1 MQAFLTTPK
10 YNKFYIYKTPTN
22 QHQRFCN
29 AFGYSR
35 MVNTGN
41 PAYQKLSL
49 CTECTEAWKEI
60 RRKSQQEIES
70 KIEEYLATPIP
81 IQGFLR
87 NTSSKP
93 TPLSQGSRNV
103 QTIKPIEEIVVA
115 DTVPPN
121 AAAQKKVAETINTN
135 SKKLAELQQI
145 YNLTTDLEIRH
156 SLLIRI
162 ANIKEIMQDEAK
174 KMKTLKR
181 QARYQ
186 NKSREKKAK
195 LLEERQEVVKYDSPG
210 RPSLLIQYPELHE
223 HIHECIEFRAADKKR
238 RKEVIK
244 VRTISHLR
252 EALNSK
258 YHEYLSRTT
267 LNNYLLP
274 HRSTTISAKAHYHPA
289 NIAIAS
295 VSRNEKNE
303 HCDEHYCLASV
314 KGAKQFAALFLTQSV
329 IISQDDKAKIPLGI
343 PAVGRT
349 FQTMQSSREPV
360 TLPDHDFPIGMQQ
373 KLIPSVYLLINP
385 RDTNDTFRNGQLSI
399 FIRPQYQVGTSSA
412 THMSDLNSLT
422 QDARFDEILKTDGQI
437 KPIWILLVDGGPDEN
452 SRHMKN
458 IFEYCRMF
466 RAFDLDYLSVR
477 THAPGQ
483 SAYNPVERSMATLS
497 RKLAGITLPIN
508 KYGSHLNSQG
518 QVIDPELAMK
528 NFCYAGEA
536 LCTLWK
542 RDPIFGK
549 AIITQ
554 YTDQKNSPFAD
565 ITFSE
570 YDEGNTN
577 ESVPWQW
584 LENHTKICQYS
595 LDVKKCENTS
605 CCSPKRYEEA
615 VILLA
620 ENNVFLP
627 PVTKGKDDHYLNPLH
642 VLEYCDKVK
651 IPGYD
656 AHCPSTTSNYIRL
669 CCSICNTYFPT
680 LSLVALHKKSQ
691 HPRRRG

>member
-29 AFGYSR
+29 AFGYSH

-121 AAAQKKVAETINTN
+121 AAAQKKVAKTINTN

-223 HIHECIEFRAADKKR
+223 HIHECIEFGAADKKR

-258 YHEYLSRTT
+258 YYEYLSRTT

-274 HRSTTISAKAHYHPA
+274 H
-289 NIAIAS
+289 
-295 VSRNEKNE
+295 
-303 HCDEHYCLASV
+303 
-314 KGAKQFAALFLTQSV
+314 
-329 IISQDDKAKIPLGI
+329 
-343 PAVGRT
+343 
-349 FQTMQSSREPV
+349 
-360 TLPDHDFPIGMQQ
+360 
-373 KLIPSVYLLINP
+373 
-385 RDTNDTFRNGQLSI
+385 
-399 FIRPQYQVGTSSA
+399 
-412 THMSDLNSLT
+412 
-422 QDARFDEILKTDGQI
+422 
-437 KPIWILLVDGGPDEN
+437 
-452 SRHMKN
+452 
-458 IFEYCRMF
+458 
-466 RAFDLDYLSVR
+466 
-477 THAPGQ
+477 
-483 SAYNPVERSMATLS
+483 
-497 RKLAGITLPIN
+497 
-508 KYGSHLNSQG
+508 
-518 QVIDPELAMK
+518 
-528 NFCYAGEA
+528 
-536 LCTLWK
+536 
-542 RDPIFGK
+542 
-549 AIITQ
+549 
-554 YTDQKNSPFAD
+554 
-565 ITFSE
+565 
-570 YDEGNTN
+570 
-577 ESVPWQW
+577 
-584 LENHTKICQYS
+584 
-595 LDVKKCENTS
+595 
-605 CCSPKRYEEA
+605 
-615 VILLA
+615 
-620 ENNVFLP
+620 
-627 PVTKGKDDHYLNPLH
+627 
-642 VLEYCDKVK
+642 
-651 IPGYD
+651 
-656 AHCPSTTSNYIRL
+656 
-669 CCSICNTYFPT
+669 
-680 LSLVALHKKSQ
+680 
-691 HPRRRG
+691 